1 MNSWELFKNTT
12 KHPQSWKRRWWL
24 PVAHLFRLQII
35 TLKCLTECSFSLWEV
50 NWAVEKTHWDGGDP
64 QRFAPQFHLGTDLTQ
79 NTNQSVITPPL
90 HILGDAFAV
99 PHKCRAGSNSHNA
112 STLHVPILWACI
124 TSLSYDFKDD
134 NTGRIIGTS
143 NTSVISPQSW
153 HQSSH
158 YENHKRLTAE
168 SVWILSAWLC

>member
-1 MNSWELFKNTT
+1 MWNNFWEGDMNSWELFKNTT

-99 PHKCRAGSNSHNA
+99 PHKCRAGSYSSMQVLCTSRSYGLVLQVFHM
-112 STLHVPILWACI
+112 ILK
-124 TSLSYDFKDD
+124 T
-134 NTGRIIGTS
+134 T
-143 NTSVISPQSW
+143 
-153 HQSSH
+153 
-158 YENHKRLTAE
+158 
-168 SVWILSAWLC
+168 ILEEL